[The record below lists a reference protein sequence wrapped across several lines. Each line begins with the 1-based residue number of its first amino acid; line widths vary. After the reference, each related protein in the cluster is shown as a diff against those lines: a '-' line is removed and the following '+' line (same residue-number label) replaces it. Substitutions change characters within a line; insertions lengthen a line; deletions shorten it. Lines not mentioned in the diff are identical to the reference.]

1 MERHGLVPLIG
12 HCMAYLSFFGRLGWS
27 PDARTAVGFGVGPW
41 NGPMGGSQ
49 EVLRPCGAALFLFFS
64 LRRAQRGLD
73 LSAVSFCNGRL
84 CVSEAGRGG
93 ISPSAEGD
101 QGAALGSRDFLK
113 KIE

>member
-1 MERHGLVPLIG
+1 MSASPVIG

-41 NGPMGGSQ
+41 NGPMGDSQ

-73 LSAVSFCNGRL
+73 LSAVPFCNGRL

-101 QGAALGSRDFLK
+101 QGSALGSRDFLK

>member
-1 MERHGLVPLIG
+1 MFASPVIG
-12 HCMAYLSFFGRLGWS
+12 HCMAYLSFFGRLGWP

-41 NGPMGGSQ
+41 NGPMGDSQ

-73 LSAVSFCNGRL
+73 LSAVPFCSGRL
-84 CVSEAGRGG
+84 CASEGGRGG
-93 ISPSAEGD
+93 SFACCGKRPGGSAPGP
-101 QGAALGSRDFLK
+101 RDFLK